1 MGTRI
6 TRLAALFA
14 MVFLMLGSVSALDVD
29 IDVPEITLSP
39 KGLFAPLTRFGV
51 DELLNTELA
60 DLAAEFETEIETDP
74 EIEKYSD
81 QPLLAEGFANAG
93 AASAM
98 SGLYRTQHGYKL
110 FSAAYGLGMAFSMPG
125 VDFLEELN
133 SASFIEDEG
142 DIYAGLAMHPLNLS
156 ASVNLGFLVPGLRVN
171 GKFGYYDMKKGTITE
186 DISFNSLS
194 VGAGASYQLIKP
206 KSVPVGIVK
215 WHGIVVASGF
225 YYQRNRAEMSYT
237 PDEEGFESST
247 SITLGDFLTADQI
260 VAVNAADIFSGG
272 TGGYTSSSVLGLLT
286 TTPEIN
292 AKIESSTFTIP
303 LEVSTAVRVLYLLEV
318 MVGAG
323 VDLSFGSGE
332 VSLSA
337 ESDVDF
343 EVHPEFTDDITVTQG
358 SAEVTNKT
366 TADPQLIRPRLMTAL
381 GLGLGPVRIEFPFI
395 YYFDSEGNTF
405 VTGITAGF
413 ML

>member
-39 KGLFAPLTRFGV
+39 TGLFAPLTRFGV

-98 SGLYRTQHGYKL
+98 TGLYRTQHGYKL

-237 PDEEGFESST
+237 PDEEGFAST
-247 SITLGDFLTADQI
+247 SITLGDFLTDDQI
-260 VAVNAADIFSGG
+260 VAVNAADIISCG

-343 EVHPEFTDDITVTQG
+343 DIAADFEDDITVTPG
-358 SAEVTNKT
+358 SVDVVNKT

>member
-29 IDVPEITLSP
+29 IDVPEISLNP
-39 KGLFAPLTRFGV
+39 EGVFAPLSGFGV
-51 DELLNTELA
+51 EAILNTELEV
-60 DLAAEFETEIETDP
+60 LAAEFETEIETDP

-81 QPLLAEGFANAG
+81 QPKLAEGFANAG

-171 GKFGYYDMKKGTITE
+171 GKFGYYDMKKGTVTD

-237 PDEEGFESST
+237 PDENGFDSST
-247 SITLGDFLTADQI
+247 SITLGQFLDQE
-260 VAVNAADIFSGG
+260 DIDLINSDEG
-272 TGGYTSSSVLGLLT
+272 TSFTTDTSFGYLS
-286 TTPEIN
+286 TTPEVN

-303 LEVSTAVRVLYLLEV
+303 LEISTAVRVLYFLEV

-323 VDLSFGSGE
+323 VDMSFGYGE
-332 VSLSA
+332 VSLSSR
-337 ESDVDF
+337 SDV
-343 EVHPEFTDDITVTQG
+343 EFVVDQEFDDDI
-358 SAEVTNKT
+358 EVTPGRVDVVNKT

>member
-1 MGTRI
+1 
-6 TRLAALFA
+6 
-14 MVFLMLGSVSALDVD
+14 
-29 IDVPEITLSP
+29 
-39 KGLFAPLTRFGV
+39 
-51 DELLNTELA
+51 
-60 DLAAEFETEIETDP
+60 
-74 EIEKYSD
+74 
-81 QPLLAEGFANAG
+81 
-93 AASAM
+93 
-98 SGLYRTQHGYKL
+98 
-110 FSAAYGLGMAFSMPG
+110 MAFSMPG

-237 PDEEGFESST
+237 PDEEGFKSST
-247 SITLGDFLTADQI
+247 SITLGDFLTEDQI
-260 VAVNAADIFSGG
+260 VAVNAADIFSDG
-272 TGGYTSSSVLGLLT
+272 TGGYTRSSVLGLLT

-343 EVHPEFTDDITVTQG
+343 DIAADFEDDITVTPG
-358 SAEVTNKT
+358 SVDVVNKT

>member
-1 MGTRI
+1 
-6 TRLAALFA
+6 

-29 IDVPEITLSP
+29 IDVPKITLSP
-39 KGLFAPLTRFGV
+39 TGLFKPLIGHGV
-51 DELLNTELA
+51 DDLLNTELA
-60 DLAAEFETEIETDP
+60 TLATDFETQIETDP
-74 EIEKYSD
+74 DIEKYSD

-98 SGLYRTQHGYKL
+98 TGLYRTQHGYKL
-110 FSAAYGLGMAFSMPG
+110 FSAAYGLGVSFSMPG
-125 VDFLEELN
+125 VDFLSELN

-171 GKFGYYDMKKGTITE
+171 GKFGYYDMKKGTITD

-206 KSVPVGIVK
+206 KSVPAGLIK

-225 YYQRNRAEMSYT
+225 YYQRNRAEMSFT

-260 VAVNAADIFSGG
+260 VAVNTADTSSGG
-272 TGGYTSSSVLGLLT
+272 TEGYTSSSVLGLLT

-303 LEVSTAVRVLYLLEV
+303 LEVSTAVRLLYFLEV

-323 VDLSFGSGE
+323 VDMSFGSGE
-332 VSLSA
+332 VSLSSS
-337 ESDVDF
+337 SDVDF
-343 EVHPEFTDDITVTQG
+343 VVDPEFEGDIDVTPG
-358 SAEVTNKT
+358 SVDVVNKT
-366 TADPQLIRPRLMTAL
+366 TADPQLVRPRLMTAL

>member
-39 KGLFAPLTRFGV
+39 KGLFGPLTRFGV
-51 DELLNTELA
+51 DALLNTKLA

-98 SGLYRTQHGYKL
+98 TGLYRTQHGYKL
-110 FSAAYGLGMAFSMPG
+110 FSAAYGLGLSFSMPG

-133 SASFIEDEG
+133 SSSFIEDEG

-206 KSVPVGIVK
+206 KSVPAGLIK

-225 YYQRNRAEMSYT
+225 YYQRNRAEMSFT
-237 PDEEGFESST
+237 PNEEGFESST
-247 SITLGDFLTADQI
+247 PITLGDFLNAGQI
-260 VAVNAADIFSGG
+260 RAVNTADIFSGG

-343 EVHPEFTDDITVTQG
+343 DIAADFEDDITVTPG
-358 SAEVTNKT
+358 RVDVVNKT

>member
-1 MGTRI
+1 
-6 TRLAALFA
+6 
-14 MVFLMLGSVSALDVD
+14 MLGSVSALDVD
-29 IDVPEITLSP
+29 IDVPKISLTGTGDFPLLAGLGIEKKLNEELDTLATEFEAEIT
-39 KGLFAPLTRFGV
+39 
-51 DELLNTELA
+51 N
-60 DLAAEFETEIETDP
+60 DP

-98 SGLYRTQHGYKL
+98 TGLYRTQHGYKL
-110 FSAAYGLGMAFSMPG
+110 FSAAYGLGVSFSMPG
-125 VDFLEELN
+125 VDFLSELN

-171 GKFGYYDMKKGTITE
+171 GKFGYYDMKKGTVTD

-206 KSVPVGIVK
+206 KSVPAGLIK

-225 YYQRNRAEMSYT
+225 YYQRNRAEMSFT
-237 PDEEGFESST
+237 PNEEGFEASNA
-247 SITLGDFLTADQI
+247 ITLGQ
-260 VAVNAADIFSGG
+260 
-272 TGGYTSSSVLGLLT
+272 LGLTPDSALSPFGYSSTTVIGTLT

-303 LEVSTAVRVLYLLEV
+303 LEVSTAVRLLYFLEV

-343 EVHPEFTDDITVTQG
+343 DIAADFEDDITVTPG
-358 SAEVTNKT
+358 SVDVVNKT

>member
-1 MGTRI
+1 MSTRI

-29 IDVPEITLSP
+29 IDVPKITLSP
-39 KGLFAPLTRFGV
+39 TGLFKPLIGQGV
-51 DELLNTELA
+51 DDLLNTELA
-60 DLAAEFETEIETDP
+60 TLATDFETQIETDP
-74 EIEKYSD
+74 DIEKYSD

-98 SGLYRTQHGYKL
+98 TGLYRTQHGYKL
-110 FSAAYGLGMAFSMPG
+110 FSAAYGLGVSFSMPG
-125 VDFLEELN
+125 VDFLSELN

-171 GKFGYYDMKKGTITE
+171 GKFGYYDMKKGTITD

-206 KSVPVGIVK
+206 KSVPAGLIK

-237 PDEEGFESST
+237 PDENGFDSST
-247 SITLGDFLTADQI
+247 SITLGQFLEQE
-260 VAVNAADIFSGG
+260 DIDLINLTEG
-272 TGGYTSSSVLGLLT
+272 TSFTTGTSFGYLS

-303 LEVSTAVRVLYLLEV
+303 LEVSTAVRLLYFLEV

-323 VDLSFGSGE
+323 VDMSFGSGE
-332 VSLSA
+332 VSLSSS
-337 ESDVDF
+337 SDVDF
-343 EVHPEFTDDITVTQG
+343 VVDPEFEGDIDVTPG
-358 SAEVTNKT
+358 SVDVVNKT
-366 TADPQLIRPRLMTAL
+366 TADPQLVRPRLMTAL

>member
-1 MGTRI
+1 MSTRI

-29 IDVPEITLSP
+29 IDVPEISLSP
-39 KGLFAPLTRFGV
+39 TGLFALPIMLGV
-51 DELLNTELA
+51 DDLLNTELA
-60 DLAAEFETEIETDP
+60 ILATDFETQIETDP
-74 EIEKYSD
+74 DIEKYSD

-98 SGLYRTQHGYKL
+98 TGLYRTQHGYKL
-110 FSAAYGLGMAFSMPG
+110 FSAAYGLGLSFSMPG

-171 GKFGYYDMKKGTITE
+171 GKFGYYDMKKGTVTD

-206 KSVPVGIVK
+206 KSIPVGIVK

-237 PDEEGFESST
+237 PDEDGFESST
-247 SITLGDFLTADQI
+247 SITLGDFLNADQI

-303 LEVSTAVRVLYLLEV
+303 LEVSTAVRLLYFLEV

-343 EVHPEFTDDITVTQG
+343 DIAADFEDDITVTPG
-358 SAEVTNKT
+358 SVDVVNKT

>member
-1 MGTRI
+1 
-6 TRLAALFA
+6 
-14 MVFLMLGSVSALDVD
+14 MLGSVSALDVD
-29 IDVPEITLSP
+29 IDVPKITLSP
-39 KGLFAPLTRFGV
+39 TGLFADLIEDV
-51 DELLNTELA
+51 DDLLNTELA
-60 DLAAEFETEIETDP
+60 TLATDFETQIETDP
-74 EIEKYSD
+74 DIEKYSD

-98 SGLYRTQHGYKL
+98 TGLYRTQHGYKL
-110 FSAAYGLGMAFSMPG
+110 FSAAYGLGVSFSMPG
-125 VDFLEELN
+125 VDFLSELN

-171 GKFGYYDMKKGTITE
+171 GKFGYYDMKKGTITD

-206 KSVPVGIVK
+206 KSVPAGLIK

-225 YYQRNRAEMSYT
+225 YYQRNRAEMSFT
-237 PDEEGFESST
+237 PDEEGFKASNA
-247 SITLGDFLTADQI
+247 ITLGQLGLTADS
-260 VAVNAADIFSGG
+260 ALSPSGYSSTTVIG
-272 TGGYTSSSVLGLLT
+272 TLT

-303 LEVSTAVRVLYLLEV
+303 LEVSTAVRLLYFLEV

-343 EVHPEFTDDITVTQG
+343 DIAADFEDDITVTPG
-358 SAEVTNKT
+358 SVDVVNKT

>member
-1 MGTRI
+1 MSTRI

-29 IDVPEITLSP
+29 IDVPEISLSP
-39 KGLFAPLTRFGV
+39 TGLFALPIMLGV
-51 DELLNTELA
+51 DDLLNTELA
-60 DLAAEFETEIETDP
+60 ILATDFETQIETDP
-74 EIEKYSD
+74 DIEKYSD

-98 SGLYRTQHGYKL
+98 TGLYRTQHGYKL
-110 FSAAYGLGMAFSMPG
+110 FSAAYGLGLSFSMPG

-171 GKFGYYDMKKGTITE
+171 GKFGYYDMKKGTVTD

-206 KSVPVGIVK
+206 KSIPVGIVK

-247 SITLGDFLTADQI
+247 SITLGDFLNADQI

-303 LEVSTAVRVLYLLEV
+303 LEVSTAVRLLYFLEV

-343 EVHPEFTDDITVTQG
+343 DIAADFEDDITVTPG
-358 SAEVTNKT
+358 SVDVVNKT

>member
-39 KGLFAPLTRFGV
+39 TGLFAPLTRFGV

-98 SGLYRTQHGYKL
+98 TGLYRTQHGYKL
-110 FSAAYGLGMAFSMPG
+110 FSAAYGLGVSFSMPG
-125 VDFLEELN
+125 VDFLSELN

-171 GKFGYYDMKKGTITE
+171 GKFGYYDMKKGTITD

-206 KSVPVGIVK
+206 KSVPAGLIK

-225 YYQRNRAEMSYT
+225 YYQRNRAEMGFT

-303 LEVSTAVRVLYLLEV
+303 LEVSTAVRLLYFLEV

-343 EVHPEFTDDITVTQG
+343 DIAADFEDDITVTPG
-358 SAEVTNKT
+358 SVDVVNKT